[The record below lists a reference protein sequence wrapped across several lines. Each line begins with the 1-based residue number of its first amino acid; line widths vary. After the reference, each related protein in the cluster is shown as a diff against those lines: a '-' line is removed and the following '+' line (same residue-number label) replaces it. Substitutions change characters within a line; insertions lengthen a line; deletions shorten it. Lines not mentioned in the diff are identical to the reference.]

1 MANTTKKISL
11 NEAKNVAVIMD
22 GNGRWAISNSLNISK
37 GHSKGVEIVKL
48 IVEESAKQK
57 LSSLTLYAFSSEN
70 WSRPK
75 AEVEAIKRLVV
86 LAIEEQVPDLIK
98 QKVKLKF
105 FGRIDD
111 FGPQIINKINEAE
124 KATDINKPSLS
135 LNIALGY
142 GGKQDIVD
150 ITKNIARKI
159 LTKDIKIDDIDENM
173 INRFSSVPVDDIDLL
188 IRTGGDN
195 RISNFLL
202 YQIAYTEIYF
212 VDKYWPDFTK
222 EDFLNC
228 LESFKKANRRFGKRI

>member
-1 MANTTKKISL
+1 MANTTKNISV
-11 NEAKNVAVIMD
+11 NAAKNVAVIMD

-48 IVEESAKQK
+48 IVEESVKQK

-75 AEVEAIKRLVV
+75 AEVEAIKRLIV
-86 LAIEEQVPDLIK
+86 LAIEEQVPDLVK

-111 FGPQIINKINEAE
+111 FGSKIINKINDAE
-124 KATDINKPSLS
+124 KATDINKPSLL

-142 GGKQDIVD
+142 GGRQDIVD

-159 LTKDIKIDDIDENM
+159 LTKDIKVDDIDENM

-202 YQIAYTEIYF
+202 YQIAYTEICF
-212 VDKYWPDFTK
+212 VNKYWPDFTK
-222 EDFLNC
+222 KDFLNC
-228 LESFKKANRRFGKRI
+228 IESFKKVNRRFGKRI

>member
-1 MANTTKKISL
+1 MANTTKNISV
-11 NEAKNVAVIMD
+11 NAAKNVAVIMD

-48 IVEESAKQK
+48 IVEESVKQK

-75 AEVEAIKRLVV
+75 AEVEAIKRLIV
-86 LAIEEQVPDLIK
+86 LAIEEQVPDLVK

-111 FGPQIINKINEAE
+111 FGSKIINKINDAE
-124 KATDINKPSLS
+124 KATDINKPSLL

-142 GGKQDIVD
+142 GGRQDIVD

-159 LTKDIKIDDIDENM
+159 LTKDINVDDIDENM

-202 YQIAYTEIYF
+202 YQIAYTEICF
-212 VDKYWPDFTK
+212 VNKYWPDFTK
-222 EDFLNC
+222 KDFLNC
-228 LESFKKANRRFGKRI
+228 LESFKKVNRRFGKRI

>member
-1 MANTTKKISL
+1 MANTTKIISV
-11 NEAKNVAVIMD
+11 NAAKNVAVIMD

-48 IVEESAKQK
+48 IVEESVKQK

-70 WSRPK
+70 WLRPK
-75 AEVEAIKRLVV
+75 AEVEAIKRLIL
-86 LAIEEQVPDLIK
+86 LAIEEQVPDLVK

-111 FGPQIINKINEAE
+111 FGSKIINKINDAE
-124 KATDINKPSLS
+124 KATDINKPSLL

-142 GGKQDIVD
+142 GGRQDIVD

-159 LTKDIKIDDIDENM
+159 LTKDIKVDDIDENM

-202 YQIAYTEIYF
+202 YQIAYTEICF
-212 VDKYWPDFTK
+212 VNKYWPDFTNK
-222 EDFLNC
+222 DFLNC
-228 LESFKKANRRFGKRI
+228 LESFKKVNRRFGKRI

>member
-1 MANTTKKISL
+1 MANTTKRISV
-11 NEAKNVAVIMD
+11 NAARNIAIIMD

-48 IVEESAKQK
+48 IVEESVKQK

-75 AEVEAIKRLVV
+75 AEVEAIKRLIV
-86 LAIEEQVPDLIK
+86 LAIEEQVHDLIK

-228 LESFKKANRRFGKRI
+228 LESFKKVNRRFGKRI

>member
-1 MANTTKKISL
+1 MANTTKKISV
-11 NEAKNVAVIMD
+11 NAAQNVAVIMD

-48 IVEESAKQK
+48 IVEESVKQK

-75 AEVEAIKRLVV
+75 AEVEAIKRLIV
-86 LAIEEQVPDLIK
+86 LAIEEQVPDLVK

-111 FGPQIINKINEAE
+111 FGSKIINKINDAE
-124 KATDINKPSLS
+124 KATDINKPLLL

-142 GGKQDIVD
+142 GGRQDIVD

-159 LTKDIKIDDIDENM
+159 LTKDIKVDDIDENM

-202 YQIAYTEIYF
+202 YQIAYTEICF
-212 VDKYWPDFTK
+212 VNKYWPDFTK
-222 EDFLNC
+222 KDFLNC
-228 LESFKKANRRFGKRI
+228 LESFKKVNRRFGKRI

>member
-1 MANTTKKISL
+1 MANTTIIITV
-11 NEAKNVAVIMD
+11 NAAKNFAVIMD
-22 GNGRWAISNSLNISK
+22 GNGRWAISNALNISK
-37 GHSKGVEIVKL
+37 GHAKGVEIVKL
-48 IVEESAKQK
+48 IVEESVKQK

-75 AEVEAIKRLVV
+75 AEVEAIKRLIV
-86 LAIEEQVPDLIK
+86 LAIEEQVSDLVK

-111 FGPQIINKINEAE
+111 FGSKIINKTNDAE
-124 KATDINKPSLS
+124 KATDINKPSLL

-142 GGKQDIVD
+142 GGRQDIVD

-159 LTKDIKIDDIDENM
+159 LTKDIKVDDIDENM
-173 INRFSSVPVDDIDLL
+173 INRFSSVPVDDIDFL

-202 YQIAYTEIYF
+202 YQIAYTEICF
-212 VDKYWPDFTK
+212 VNKYWPDFTK
-222 EDFLNC
+222 KDFLNC
-228 LESFKKANRRFGKRI
+228 IESFKKVNRRFGKRI

>member
-1 MANTTKKISL
+1 MANTTKKISV
-11 NEAKNVAVIMD
+11 NAARNIAIIMD

-48 IVEESAKQK
+48 IVEESVKQK

-75 AEVEAIKRLVV
+75 AEVEAIKRLIV
-86 LAIEEQVPDLIK
+86 LAIEEQVPDLVK

-111 FGPQIINKINEAE
+111 FGSKIINKINDAE
-124 KATDINKPSLS
+124 KATDINKPSLL

-142 GGKQDIVD
+142 GGRQDIVD

-159 LTKDIKIDDIDENM
+159 LTKDIKVDDIDENM

-202 YQIAYTEIYF
+202 YQIAYTEICF
-212 VDKYWPDFTK
+212 VNKYWPDFTK
-222 EDFLNC
+222 KDFLNC
-228 LESFKKANRRFGKRI
+228 LESFKKVNRRFGKRI

>member
-1 MANTTKKISL
+1 MANTNKKISV
-11 NEAKNVAVIMD
+11 NAAKNVAIIMD
-22 GNGRWAISNSLNISK
+22 GNGRWALSNSLNISK
-37 GHSKGVEIVKL
+37 GHEKGVEIVQH
-48 IVEESAKQK
+48 IVEESIKQN

-75 AEVEAIKRLVV
+75 AEIEAIKRLVI

-111 FGPQIINKINEAE
+111 FGSKIINKINDAE
-124 KATDINKPSLS
+124 KITNLDKPSLC

-142 GGKQDIVD
+142 GGRQDMVD
-150 ITKNIARKI
+150 ITKNISFKV
-159 LTKDIKIDDIDENM
+159 LSKDINIDEIDENM
-173 INRFSSVPVDDIDLL
+173 INKFSAAPVDEVDLL
-188 IRTGGDN
+188 IRTGGDK

-212 VDKYWPDFTK
+212 VNKYWPDFSNT
-222 EDFLNC
+222 DFLDC
-228 LESFKKANRRFGKRI
+228 LASFKKVNRSFGGRI

>member
-1 MANTTKKISL
+1 MANTTKKISV
-11 NEAKNVAVIMD
+11 NAAKNVAVIMD

-70 WSRPK
+70 WLRPK
-75 AEVEAIKRLVV
+75 AEVEAIKRLIL
-86 LAIEEQVPDLIK
+86 LAIEEQVPDLVK

-111 FGPQIINKINEAE
+111 FGSKIINKINDAE
-124 KATDINKPSLS
+124 KATNINKPSLL

-142 GGKQDIVD
+142 GGRQDIVD

-159 LTKDIKIDDIDENM
+159 LTKDIKVDDIDENM

-202 YQIAYTEIYF
+202 YQIAYTEICF
-212 VDKYWPDFTK
+212 VNKYWPDFTK
-222 EDFLNC
+222 KDFLNC
-228 LESFKKANRRFGKRI
+228 LESFKKVNRRFGKRI

>member
-1 MANTTKKISL
+1 MANTTKNISV
-11 NEAKNVAVIMD
+11 NAAKNVAVIMD

-48 IVEESAKQK
+48 IVEESVKQK

-75 AEVEAIKRLVV
+75 AEVEAIKRLIV
-86 LAIEEQVPDLIK
+86 LAIEEQVPDLVK

-105 FGRIDD
+105 FGKIDD
-111 FGPQIINKINEAE
+111 FGSKIINKINDAE
-124 KATDINKPSLS
+124 KATDINKPSLL

-142 GGKQDIVD
+142 GGRQDIVD

-159 LTKDIKIDDIDENM
+159 LTKDINVDDIDENM

-202 YQIAYTEIYF
+202 YQIAYTEICF
-212 VDKYWPDFTK
+212 VNKYWPDFTK
-222 EDFLNC
+222 KDFLNC
-228 LESFKKANRRFGKRI
+228 LESFKKVNRRFGKRI

>member
-1 MANTTKKISL
+1 MANKTKKISV
-11 NEAKNVAVIMD
+11 NAAKNVAVIMD

-75 AEVEAIKRLVV
+75 AEVEAIKRLIV
-86 LAIEEQVPDLIK
+86 LAIEEQVPDLVK

-111 FGPQIINKINEAE
+111 FGSKIINKINDAE
-124 KATDINKPSLS
+124 KATDINKPSLL

-142 GGKQDIVD
+142 GGRQDIVD

-159 LTKDIKIDDIDENM
+159 LTKDIKVDDIDENM

-202 YQIAYTEIYF
+202 YQIAYTEICF
-212 VDKYWPDFTK
+212 VNKYWPDFTK
-222 EDFLNC
+222 KDFLNC
-228 LESFKKANRRFGKRI
+228 IESFKKVNRRFGKRI

>member
-1 MANTTKKISL
+1 MANTTKNISV
-11 NEAKNVAVIMD
+11 NAAKNVAVIMD

-48 IVEESAKQK
+48 IVEESVKQK

-75 AEVEAIKRLVV
+75 AEVEAIKRLIV
-86 LAIEEQVPDLIK
+86 LAIEEQVPDLVK

-105 FGRIDD
+105 FGKIDD
-111 FGPQIINKINEAE
+111 FGSKIINKINDAE
-124 KATDINKPSLS
+124 KATDINKPSLL

-142 GGKQDIVD
+142 GGRQDIVD

-159 LTKDIKIDDIDENM
+159 LTKDINVDDIDENM

-202 YQIAYTEIYF
+202 YQIAYTEIWF
-212 VDKYWPDFTK
+212 VNKYWPDFTK
-222 EDFLNC
+222 KDFLNC
-228 LESFKKANRRFGKRI
+228 LESFKKVNRRFGKRI

>member
-1 MANTTKKISL
+1 MANTKQRISV
-11 NEAKNVAVIMD
+11 NAAKNVAIIMD
-22 GNGRWAISNSLNISK
+22 GNGRWAFLNSLNVSK
-37 GHSKGVEIVKL
+37 GHAKGVEIARQ
-48 IVEESAKQK
+48 IVEESVKQK

-75 AEVEAIKRLVV
+75 AEVEAIKRLII

-98 QKVKLKF
+98 QKVRLKF

-111 FGPQIINKINEAE
+111 FGSKIINKINDAE
-124 KATDINKPSLS
+124 KATNINKPSLL

-142 GGKQDIVD
+142 GGRQDIVD

-173 INRFSSVPVDDIDLL
+173 ISRLSSVPVDDIDLL

-202 YQIAYTEIYF
+202 YQIAYTEICF
-212 VDKYWPDFTK
+212 VNKYWPDFTK
-222 EDFLNC
+222 KDFLNC
-228 LESFKKANRRFGKRI
+228 IENFKKVNRRFGKRI

>member
-1 MANTTKKISL
+1 MANTTKNISV
-11 NEAKNVAVIMD
+11 NAAKNVAVIMD

-48 IVEESAKQK
+48 IVEESVKQK

-75 AEVEAIKRLVV
+75 AEVEAIKRLIV
-86 LAIEEQVPDLIK
+86 LAIEEQVPDLVK

-111 FGPQIINKINEAE
+111 FGSKIINKINDAE
-124 KATDINKPSLS
+124 KATDINKPSLL

-142 GGKQDIVD
+142 GGRQDIVD

-159 LTKDIKIDDIDENM
+159 LTKDIKVDDIDENM
-173 INRFSSVPVDDIDLL
+173 ISRLSSVPVDDIDLL

-202 YQIAYTEIYF
+202 YQIAYTEICF
-212 VDKYWPDFTK
+212 VNKYWPDFTK
-222 EDFLNC
+222 KDFLNC
-228 LESFKKANRRFGKRI
+228 LESFKKVNRRFGKRI